1 MTPDDESSESLN
13 QNQNNEFNFD
23 RIVNLKVFL
32 SILSVLLSISSF
44 VAASGVIWFEKFGSD
59 SKRIFTNKVTNHLW
73 QLTELKNLL
82 VNS

>member
-1 MTPDDESSESLN
+1 MTPDVESSESLN
-13 QNQNNEFNFD
+13 QNQNDEFNFD
-23 RIVNLKVFL
+23 QIVNLKVFL

-73 QLTELKNLL
+73 QLTKLKNIL

>member
-73 QLTELKNLL
+73 PLTELKNLL